1 MSGLN
6 SKLSDNQE
14 QLGQLIIEHATEL
27 NKSDE
32 IGQEILRQARLNKD
46 FQDQIFNAIKEIRQ
60 LQINTISLQS

>member
-6 SKLSDNQE
+6 NKLQDNQE

-32 IGQEILRQARLNKD
+32 IGQEILR
-46 FQDQIFNAIKEIRQ
+46 
-60 LQINTISLQS
+60 